1 MSPGDQNTKSSEKRL
16 IKTMSI
22 DKASIPAVM
31 KQRYEMLRVMHQGV
45 QNKVVVMKVCE
56 ASSADAAVRLCC
68 IPSCAAA

>member
-1 MSPGDQNTKSSEKRL
+1 
-16 IKTMSI
+16 MSI
-22 DKASIPAVM
+22 DNASILAVM